1 MSTPREVIR
10 ALRDT
15 AKRVAEDQLDE
26 IDAVASMRSIV
37 RENYPELP
45 GSLVDGWIATEL
57 YRRIRAYEV
66 RRDKKDA
73 AAIARTLAKLGQE
86 QPFLDGTT
94 PPVDTAKKLDRAAG
108 LATSTTLAVDADYVS
123 GRVDS
128 AWRLVESAETLE
140 EQHECRVAAV
150 DGNLGIT
157 RAKAEEVLNQ
167 TAAGPRRQ
175 LEASVRATLAANRSD
190 AAWRR
195 YGLPPQ
201 AQAK

>member
-15 AKRVAEDQLDE
+15 AKRVAERQLDE
-26 IDAVASMRSIV
+26 IDAVASVRGIV

-45 GSLVDGWIATEL
+45 TNLVDGWIATEL
-57 YRRIRAYEV
+57 YRRIRVYEG

-73 AAIARTLAKLGQE
+73 AAIARKLAKLGLE
-86 QPFLDGTT
+86 QPLLDGTT
-94 PPVDTAKKLDRAAG
+94 PPVDTAKRLDRAAG
-108 LATSTTLAVDADYVS
+108 SATSTTLAVDADYVS

-150 DGNLGIT
+150 DGNLGVT

-167 TAAGPRRQ
+167 MGAARRRQ
-175 LEASVRATLAANRSD
+175 LEASVRTSLAANRHE
-190 AAWRR
+190 AVVRR